1 MTRYAWVLRIVV
13 LTLLLVFGLVLQ
25 TSVFSEI
32 AFLGVRPHVILV
44 IVVSIGFLRGPT
56 HGFGAGFLGGLLADV
71 FTGHLI
77 GLGAGA
83 LALTGGL
90 VGYAGQR
97 LVRDRL
103 LPVVLLTAGATLL
116 HEMAYAGG
124 AWLFGIHFPFVEGF
138 VRIIAPLL
146 LYNAIFSLLLHNRLA
161 SLNGWIERTALVPH
175 RSIPID

>member
-1 MTRYAWVLRIVV
+1 M
-13 LTLLLVFGLVLQ
+13 
-25 TSVFSEI
+25 
-32 AFLGVRPHVILV
+32 
-44 IVVSIGFLRGPT
+44 SIGFLRGPT

-77 GLGAGA
+77 GLGLAA
-83 LALTGGL
+83 LASHRRPCGL
-90 VGYAGQR
+90 RGQR

-175 RSIPID
+175 RSIPMD